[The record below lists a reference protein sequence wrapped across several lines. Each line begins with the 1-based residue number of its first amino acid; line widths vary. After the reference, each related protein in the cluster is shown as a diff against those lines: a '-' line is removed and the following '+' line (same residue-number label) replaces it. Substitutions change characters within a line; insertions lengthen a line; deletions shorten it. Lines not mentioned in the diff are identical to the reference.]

1 MVCIIHY
8 VLLIA
13 LLIALLIVAAF
24 ALWSKTKRDW
34 LHCLHCLH

>member
-13 LLIALLIVAAF
+13 LLIAAAF
-24 ALWSKTKRDW
+24 ALWHKTKWHKPKWHKPKRD
-34 LHCLHCLH
+34 